1 MINHLIGMT
10 FKEIDTPALVID
22 LDLME
27 ENISKMAE
35 FFVASEAELR
45 PHFKTHKTP
54 ILAHKQIDAGAIGI
68 TCAKLGEAEVLAA
81 SGIKDI
87 LIANQIVGK
96 TKINRLVNLSK
107 STDVMVALDDIANA
121 TEISAAA
128 ESVGTIVRVLIEVD
142 TGMKRCGVD
151 PGEPALV
158 LARKL
163 LDLPGLKFSGVMGYE
178 GHVVGIG
185 EFNERTEAAS
195 KAMKLL
201 TETADLLRDNGIEVG
216 IVSGG
221 GTGTYNMSGAYP
233 GVTEIQAGSYIL
245 MDASYHERCPE
256 FARALTVLSTV
267 ISVNSSQRR
276 IISDAGL
283 KSMTRDFGMPKVKGY
298 PDLEVMGLS
307 EEHVRIDDKS
317 GECELKPGD
326 KVELIPNHVCTT
338 VNLHDRFYGV
348 REGRLE
354 SVWPIE
360 GRGRFA

>member
-1 MINHLIGMT
+1 MVNQMIGMNFT
-10 FKEIDTPALVID
+10 EIDTPALVID
-22 LDLME
+22 LNAME
-27 ENISKMAE
+27 DNITKMAE
-35 FFVASEAELR
+35 FFAKSEAELR

-96 TKINRLVNLSK
+96 TKINRLVNLAR
-107 STDVMVALDDIANA
+107 STDVMVAVDDLVNA
-121 TEISAAA
+121 SEISAAA
-128 ESVGTIVRVLIEVD
+128 ESIGTSIRVLIEVN
-142 TGMKRCGVD
+142 TGMERCGVD
-151 PGEPALV
+151 PGEPALE

-163 LDLPGLKFSGVMGYE
+163 IDLPRLSFSGVMGYE
-178 GHVVGIG
+178 GHAVGIDD
-185 EFNERTEAAS
+185 FDKRTEVAS
-195 KAMKLL
+195 KAMKFL
-201 TETADLLRDNGIEVG
+201 TETADLLRDNAIEVK

-221 GTGTYNMSGAYP
+221 GTGTYNMSGVYP

-245 MDASYHERCPE
+245 MDATYHGRCPE
-256 FARALTVLSTV
+256 FTRALTVLSTV
-267 ISVNSSQRR
+267 ISVNASQKR
-276 IISDAGL
+276 IITDAGL

-317 GECELKPGD
+317 GESDLKPGE
-326 KVELIPNHVCTT
+326 KVELFPNHVCTT

-348 REGRLE
+348 REGKIE
-354 SVWPIE
+354 TVWTIE